1 MRPFALTHA
10 AKADLTAIARYTEKT
25 WGIVQRNSYLKQF
38 DDLFHILG
46 RNPHTGIACD
56 ELREGYRKFP
66 LGSHMVYYRNGQDVA
81 IVIVRIL
88 HKSMDAEAKICFTN
102 LVDF

>member
-10 AKADLTAIARYTEKT
+10 AKADLIAIARYTEKI
-25 WGIVQRNSYLKQF
+25 WGIAQRNSYLKQI

-46 RNPHTGIACD
+46 RNPQTGAACD
-56 ELREGYRKFP
+56 DLREGYRKFP
-66 LGSHMVYYRNGQDVA
+66 LGSHMIYYRNGHDVT

-88 HKSMDAEAKICFTN
+88 HKSMDADAKI
-102 LVDF
+102 